1 MSPNISSLLIHNFKM
16 PVLINYHYSSC
27 KSPYC
32 KICAFSCSYK
42 YIFLNYFY
50 FPILCNSSCISE
62 KIIYIILCK
71 SCNSVY
77 VGQTGKSAKVRLSQH
92 LNDIKRF
99 IPFKDRNSCVAT
111 HFNIKGHNCKE
122 NFLFFIFKKDLE
134 DQNRLNLET
143 QIIHLFLSIKVKL
156 INDFI
161 PNLNVFNNE
170 KIFS

>member
-1 MSPNISSLLIHNFKM
+1 
-16 PVLINYHYSSC
+16 
-27 KSPYC
+27 
-32 KICAFSCSYK
+32 
-42 YIFLNYFY
+42 LNYFY
-50 FPILCNSSCISE
+50 FPILCNSSCTSE
-62 KIIYIILCK
+62 NIIYIILCK
-71 SCNSVY
+71 FCNSIY

-122 NFLFFIFKKDLE
+122 NLLFFIFKKDLE
-134 DQNRLNLET
+134 DKNRLNLET
-143 QIIHLFLSIKVKL
+143 QIIHLFVSIKVKL

-170 KIFS
+170 KFFS